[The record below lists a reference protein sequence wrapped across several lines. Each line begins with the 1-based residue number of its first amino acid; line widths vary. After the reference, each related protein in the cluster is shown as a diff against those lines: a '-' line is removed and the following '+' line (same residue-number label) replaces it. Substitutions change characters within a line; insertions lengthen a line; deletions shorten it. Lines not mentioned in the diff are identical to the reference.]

1 MFKWGIMGASN
12 IANKFCDAIRRT
24 ADCKVVAIGSHSGE
38 AARLFADKNKIQ
50 NAYGSY
56 EEMLETEELDAVY
69 IATVTSNH
77 YYACKLCVKYDIPF
91 LCEKTMCIDSKQV
104 ADVFSEAEK
113 RKLFCMEAMWS
124 RFLPIVK
131 KVKEWID
138 EHKIGDVK
146 YAEISLGFCAEKN
159 PGNRFWNPGLG
170 GGAAYDLL
178 VYGYEILRLL
188 IDKPV
193 LSYKLS
199 VIRSKTGVDASDV
212 LVVEY
217 EDMSAVLTASLET
230 FMSQSVVVR
239 GTEGSIIIPNVLFGN
254 ESLRYD
260 NEGRQK
266 EQYRDDVTTNG
277 FVYEIEE
284 TVKCIAEG
292 RCESETV
299 PHSLTVEFAKICDEI
314 SEEIKGM

>member
-12 IANKFCDAIRRT
+12 IANKFCDAIGRT
-24 ADCKVVAIGSHSGE
+24 ADCKVVAISSHSGE

-77 YYACKLCVKYDIPF
+77 YF
-91 LCEKTMCIDSKQV
+91 G
-104 ADVFSEAEK
+104 EAEK

-266 EQYRDDVTTNG
+266 EQYRDDATTNG

-284 TVKCIAEG
+284 TVKCIGEG